1 MGGWEE
7 VNQVN
12 VVHRSLKNLGEGQVV
27 VYSVQLYRSFWMFEA
42 FHSEM
47 FEDRLPPLAWGV
59 RLKH

>member
-1 MGGWEE
+1 